1 MGLLQILADIASPQN
16 NRHDKTPRV
25 RARDCMRGN
34 PAELVEGVGFGDA
47 LGIADGTNPN
57 KKIYI
62 LLARGRVRDT
72 TPPSTSPSNLPRNF
86 TQESNRYGYETDA

>member
-1 MGLLQILADIASPQN
+1 
-16 NRHDKTPRV
+16 
-25 RARDCMRGN
+25 MRGN
-34 PAELVEGVGFGDA
+34 PAELVESVGFGDA

-86 TQESNRYGYETDA
+86 TRKSNRYGYETDV